1 MDSVGALMALVEIS
15 TLMWIFWRESVASI
29 TLVKMASMILVEMTL
44 DYCGGLVGLSSP
56 V

>member
-29 TLVKMASMILVEMTL
+29 TLVEMASMILVEMTL
-44 DYCGGLVGLSSP
+44 DYCGGLGGLSSP